1 MSIHVQ
7 YYILRIFIQL
17 HMSGTYLKP
26 LAKLRVSDTSTYT
39 YLEDS
44 LQHTIFVLPP
54 HWRRKI
60 GT

>member
-1 MSIHVQ
+1 MEIV
-7 YYILRIFIQL
+7 QL
-17 HMSGTYLKP
+17 HMSGTYLKA